1 MEEGRKDG
9 KREEKRGSSMDK
21 KEFGLK
27 YRGRVR
33 LRVQRRD
40 PLCFRQL
47 GDGLLDA
54 LMLGGESPA
63 VPELWTNQLDT
74 LPVNA
79 CEGEEVARK
88 EHPRQSE
95 SSSSP

>member
-1 MEEGRKDG
+1 ME
-9 KREEKRGSSMDK
+9 EEKRWKERREERSSKIRKSLGWNID
-21 KEFGLK
+21 
-27 YRGRVR
+27 GRVR

-47 GDGLLDA
+47 GDDLLDA
-54 LMLGGESPA
+54 LKLGGESPA

-88 EHPRQSE
+88 EQPRQSE